1 MRSSLKLVLFIT
13 LAIVLVVTYS
23 NLAEAM
29 TVEEALANL
38 RNYKFGRDNET
49 LNTIRDA
56 ATQSFDNQSVRAHL
70 ADGLAKILESDA
82 AYDAKQF
89 ACRQLAL
96 IGSERHIPAL
106 ARHLTDETM
115 SHIALYALVQIPGP
129 QVDKVLLDAL
139 ENASGKART
148 GIITAL
154 GERGTNSA
162 VDKLTELL
170 GSADKYAASESA
182 RALGRIATD
191 KAAASLEKAFAGQTR
206 ADQIVAADAFLTCA
220 DKTFARGDRDSA
232 VSIYRKVYMS
242 RSKSFIRA
250 AALKGLADT
259 LSDQALPFVIE
270 ALGGQDSKLR
280 TMAAQL
286 ARQMSG
292 NQVTENLAASLP
304 KLPPKSQQ
312 LLLTALGLRGDKAA
326 LSAVQNACGSTYPEV
341 RTAAIEALG
350 RLGNADS
357 VSLLVDCAI
366 SGSSTEQL
374 AARASLKMLRGK
386 EINNVMTDWLKKSDA
401 KAQVVIIDALTERN
415 AAEAAPALLAAAE
428 SNNRQVRQ
436 ACFKALSELADKN
449 EIPALVDLLVRTD
462 SKDND
467 QAGKA
472 LVFAAHRCS
481 AEKQASGNIVAK
493 LGDIQNPDKRSAL
506 LQTLG
511 DLGDN
516 SALPVLRKSLSD
528 ANEDIRYAAIT
539 ALSKWPDAKPMPD
552 LLKVARTS
560 ENNVHRILA
569 LRGYINLTAASGQM
583 PPDQKLQC
591 CKRAM
596 RIATDDAEKKKIL
609 AVVSGVRTAE
619 SLNFAVSHLSTP
631 ALKEEAALA
640 VLTIAKEIY
649 PQEGRAAVVVLKRVL
664 AAQVS
669 ENLRKQAQ
677 ATVEEIESVKSYLT
691 DWQVTGPYMQKDK
704 NCTQLFDIPFGP
716 ELPDAQVQWKPMPIK
731 QSGQHP
737 AYLDLLEVLNGGE
750 QRVAYLRTQIHSA
763 AETQVRLEIFSD
775 DGVKAWLNGQTIH
788 ANNTTRPI
796 MPEPDVVPV
805 TLKKGDNELMLKVT
819 QNNLPW
825 GAIVR
830 LRTVVIVEP
839 KLGEGFRLHVINADS
854 RFEAACI
861 TDMNRDGK
869 LDIFCG
875 GFWYEAPAWKKHF
888 VRDVR
893 EVGDY
898 YYDFA
903 NLPMDI
909 DGDGWTDIAD
919 AAWHNK
925 KLFWLRNPGKSGGE
939 FEVIDI
945 DTPGNIETAMA
956 VDINSDGQ
964 PDVLPNI
971 MSQAAWYEFGR
982 DNSAPHGVKWTK
994 HQLPKQAATHGI
1006 GAGDINGDGRCD
1018 VIAPAGWLE
1027 QTQNAGEPWQ
1037 WHAEF
1042 NLGHASIPILAHDV
1056 DADGDA
1062 DIIWGMGHNYGLY
1075 WLEQGTSGGNRS
1087 WQKHLID
1094 DSWSQPHFL
1103 ILADLDNDGTDE
1115 LITGKRFHAH
1125 NGNDP
1130 GGNDPTCV
1138 YYYKFDRNERQWQR
1152 HLIHEGGNVALGIST
1167 SALDIDADG
1176 DIDIAAPGKS
1186 GLFLLENLL
1195 K

>member
-1 MRSSLKLVLFIT
+1 MKYNTALLHVTIIAVLLVP
-13 LAIVLVVTYS
+13 AS
-23 NLAEAM
+23 NSADAM
-29 TVEEALANL
+29 TVDEALANL
-38 RNYKFGRDNET
+38 RNYKFGQDNET

-56 ATQSFDNQSVRAHL
+56 AKQSYDNPSVRAHL

-96 IGSERHIPAL
+96 IGCERHIPAL
-106 ARHLTDETM
+106 ARHLTDEQM
-115 SHIALYALVQIPGP
+115 SHMALYALVQIPGP
-129 QVDKVLLDAL
+129 QVDKALLEAL
-139 ENASGKART
+139 EKAAASART

-154 GERGTNSA
+154 GERGTKSA

-170 GSADKYAASESA
+170 SSADKDAASESA

-191 KAAASLEKAFAGQTR
+191 KAAKSLEKAFSGETG
-206 ADQIVAADAFLTCA
+206 ADPIVAADAFLTCA
-220 DKTFARGDRDSA
+220 DRTFARGDKDLA
-232 VSIYRKVYMS
+232 VSIYQKVYMS
-242 RSKSFIRA
+242 RSKNFIRA
-250 AALKGLADT
+250 AALKGLADS
-259 LSDQALPFVIE
+259 LNDQALPFVIE
-270 ALGGQDSKLR
+270 ALGGQDGRLR

-292 NQVTENLAASLP
+292 NQVTVTLAGSLP

-312 LLLTALGLRGDKAA
+312 LLLTALGFRGDKAA
-326 LSAVQNACGSTYPEV
+326 LSAVQNTCGSSYPEV
-341 RTAAIEALG
+341 RTAALEALG
-350 RLGNADS
+350 KLGDAGS
-357 VSLLVDCAI
+357 VPLLIDRAV
-366 SGSSTEQL
+366 SGSSAEQL
-374 AARASLKMLRGK
+374 AAGASLKMLRGK
-386 EINNVMTDWLKKSDA
+386 EINNAMADQLKKTGSS
-401 KAQVVIIDALTERN
+401 AQVVIIDALTERS
-415 AAEAAPALLAAAE
+415 AAEATPALLAAAE
-428 SNNRQVRQ
+428 SDNRQVRQ

-449 EIPALVDLLVRTD
+449 DIPALVDLLVRTD
-462 SKDND
+462 SKDNE

-472 LVFAAHRCS
+472 LVFVARRCS
-481 AEKQASGNIVAK
+481 AEQQASRNIVAG
-493 LGDIQNPDKRSAL
+493 LGNIQSTDKRSAL

-569 LRGYINLTAASGQM
+569 LRGYITLTSASVQL

-596 RIATDDAEKKKIL
+596 RIATEEAEKKKIL
-609 AVVSGVRTAE
+609 AVVSGVRTAD
-619 SLNFAVSHLSTP
+619 SLSFAVSHLSAS

-649 PQEGRAAVVVLKRVL
+649 PQDGRAAAVSLKRVL

-669 ENLRKQAQ
+669 ENLIKQAQ
-677 ATVEEIESVKSYLT
+677 EIVQEIESVKSYLT
-691 DWQVTGPYMQKDK
+691 NWKVAGPYMQKDK

-716 ELPDAQVQWKPMPIK
+716 ELPDAQVQWRPIPIK
-731 QSGQHP
+731 QSGPHP

-750 QRVAYLRTQIHSA
+750 QRVAYLRTQIDSA
-763 AETQVRLEIFSD
+763 GDTQAHLDIFSD
-775 DGVKAWLNGQTIH
+775 DGMKAWLNGQLIH

-796 MPEPDVVPV
+796 MPEPDKVPV
-805 TLKKGDNELMLKVT
+805 KLKKGANDLMLKVT
-819 QNNLPW
+819 QNNLAW

-830 LRTVVIVEP
+830 LSTVEIAEP
-839 KLGEGFRLHVINADS
+839 KLGKGFRLHVINADS
-854 RFEAACI
+854 RFEAAGI
-861 TDMNRDGK
+861 TDINRDGK

-875 GFWYEAPAWKKHF
+875 GFWYEAPAWKKHV
-888 VRDVR
+888 VRDVP
-893 EVGDY
+893 EQGDY

-909 DGDGWTDIAD
+909 DGDGWPDIAD
-919 AAWHNK
+919 GAWHNK
-925 KLFWLRNPGKSGGE
+925 KLFWLRNPGRAGGQ

-945 DTPGNIETAMA
+945 DTPGNIETAMS
-956 VDINSDGQ
+956 VDINADGQ
-964 PDVLPNI
+964 LDVLPNI

-982 DNSAPHGVKWTK
+982 DKASPHGVKWTK
-994 HQLPKQAATHGI
+994 HQLPKQAAAHGI

-1018 VIAPAGWLE
+1018 VMTPTGWLE
-1027 QTQNAGEPWQ
+1027 QMQDASEPWQ

-1042 NLGHASIPILAHDV
+1042 DLGHASIPILAHDV
-1056 DADGDA
+1056 DSDGDA

-1075 WLEQGTSGGNRS
+1075 WLEQGTSGGSRS

-1094 DSWSQPHFL
+1094 ESWSQPHFL
-1103 ILADLDNDGTDE
+1103 LLTDLDNDGTDE

-1130 GGNDPTCV
+1130 GGNDPPCV

-1152 HLIHEGGNVALGIST
+1152 YIIHEGGDVGLGIST
-1167 SALDIDADG
+1167 AALDIDADG
-1176 DIDIAAPGKS
+1176 DIDIVAPGKS